1 MKLSQVWFIFV
12 LVINGA
18 VACLPKRNIAK
29 KITKKNPVAL
39 KVKRDVGTSRTKIV
53 TLHGTHLWTL
63 DNILSLESSE
73 IREVSSELFEVSVSH
88 GYKGR
93 CIYEGKT
100 VFRYKIV
107 CHPIY
112 RANGT
117 IQKLRF
123 QLAPRTP
130 EPDEGSFCKSYAKP
144 MGTFEL
150 IMTNGTKYQ
159 TVFNRLY
166 SSTGKKL
173 SSAPLSI
180 KSARFIYFDVTDIVD
195 EISVYLHTR
204 IIWQKYN

>member
-1 MKLSQVWFIFV
+1 MLYTF
-12 LVINGA
+12 
-18 VACLPKRNIAK
+18 
-29 KITKKNPVAL
+29 
-39 KVKRDVGTSRTKIV
+39 
-53 TLHGTHLWTL
+53 
-63 DNILSLESSE
+63 
-73 IREVSSELFEVSVSH
+73 
-88 GYKGR
+88 
-93 CIYEGKT
+93 
-100 VFRYKIV
+100 FRYKII
-107 CHPIY
+107 CHPFY
-112 RANGT
+112 HANGT

-130 EPDEGSFCKSYAKP
+130 EPDESTDCTWYKEP

-166 SSTGKKL
+166 SSTGKKF
-173 SSAPLSI
+173 SI

>member
-1 MKLSQVWFIFV
+1 MSPESRFIILNFT
-12 LVINGA
+12 N
-18 VACLPKRNIAK
+18 
-29 KITKKNPVAL
+29 T
-39 KVKRDVGTSRTKIV
+39 RTDA
-53 TLHGTHLWTL
+53 T
-63 DNILSLESSE
+63 
-73 IREVSSELFEVSVSH
+73 FA
-88 GYKGR
+88 GR
-93 CIYEGKT
+93 CVKNRKKKSVDTRGLRGQTNTQKNYFGNIDATYILIHSWSF
-100 VFRYKIV
+100 FRYKII
-107 CHPIY
+107 CHPFY
-112 RANGT
+112 HANGT

-123 QLAPRTP
+123 QLAPLTP
-130 EPDEGSFCKSYAKP
+130 EPDESTDCTLYEEP

>member
-1 MKLSQVWFIFV
+1 MAGSK
-12 LVINGA
+12 N
-18 VACLPKRNIAK
+18 RK
-29 KITKKNPVAL
+29 KDL
-39 KVKRDVGTSRTKIV
+39 RR
-53 TLHGTHLWTL
+53 
-63 DNILSLESSE
+63 
-73 IREVSSELFEVSVSH
+73 
-88 GYKGR
+88 
-93 CIYEGKT
+93 YEGTEGTDKHREKLFWSF
-100 VFRYKIV
+100 FRYKIV

>member
-1 MKLSQVWFIFV
+1 MKLSLFGLIFV

-130 EPDEGSFCKSYAKP
+130 EPDESSHCGTWYEKP

-166 SSTGKKL
+166 KSTGKKF
-173 SSAPLSI
+173 SI
-180 KSARFIYFDVTDIVD
+180 NSARFIYFDVTDIVN
-195 EISVYLHTR
+195 EMSVYLHTS
-204 IIWQKYN
+204 IVWQKI